1 MKKSPSLLQLSLLLA
16 ALLCTAFAASS
27 SAATITW
34 QSGNITTDTNVFNT
48 GTTVAAWN
56 FGATNNSTT
65 TVNGVTFTGWS
76 PTGNAG
82 SVTNGNTVLSQVL
95 VGGGAASNTWTS
107 FNSSGAAAPFN
118 ALSASY
124 QNLLGTATYDA
135 GLANNSTLRL
145 TFNSLTI
152 GQAYTFQFWMN
163 DSRAGSSSIYPQTLN
178 GLGGTGGP
186 TLRGK
191 TSGSA
196 LGTLGQFA
204 TGNFT
209 ADANSQTFFW
219 TNADFAYVN
228 AVQLVSVVPEPATWA
243 LLAFSLTTVMVLR
256 RRRS

>member
-27 SAATITW
+27 SAAVIAW
-34 QSGNITTDTNVFNT
+34 QSGNITTATDVVNT

-82 SVTNGNTVLSQVL
+82 SITNGNTVLSQVL
-95 VGGGAASNTWTS
+95 SGGTPASNVWTS
-107 FNSSGAAAPFN
+107 FNSSGAGAPFN

-124 QNLLGTATYDA
+124 QNLLGTATYVA
-135 GLANNSTLRL
+135 GLSAASTLRL
-145 TFNSLTI
+145 TVNSLTI
-152 GQAYTFQFWMN
+152 GKDYTFQFWMN
-163 DSRAGSSSIYPQTLN
+163 DSRAGSSATYPQTLN

-186 TLRGK
+186 TLLGK

-196 LGTLGQFA
+196 AGTIGKFA

-209 ADANSQTFFW
+209 ADATSQTFFW
-219 TNADFAYVN
+219 TNNSFAYVN
-228 AVQLVSVVPEPATWA
+228 AVQLSAVPEPNVAA
-243 LLAFSLTTVMVLR
+243 LLGGLGTLALLR
-256 RRRS
+256 RRR